1 MLILTFV
8 VFSNWDPDVSGFNL
22 RIFGNEK
29 LVVIQTPKKNYLGS
43 EYFDESFNFLNLVS
57 SPDSGD

>member
-29 LVVIQTPKKNYLGS
+29 LVFIQTLKNNYLGP
-43 EYFDESFNFLNLVS
+43 EYFDESVNFLNLVG